1 MQDHKDELKASENA
15 NTTQETVQED
25 ANTSAVPPTTTTA
38 TAQASQEVVAT
49 SSGKGRENAGPIQGG
64 TANSDEDGSYI
75 PNAKNEKGGEDYDG
89 SKIRVLEGL
98 DAVRKRPGMY
108 IGDTATRGLHHLVY
122 EIVDN
127 SIDEAMAGYCD
138 QIDVT
143 VHIDNSVT
151 VVDNGRGI
159 PVDPHP
165 TEGISTLEVVLTK
178 LHSGGKFDND
188 AYKVSGGLHGVG
200 VSVVNALSEWLKVE
214 VMRGGHVYRQE
225 FARGKPQAELK
236 MIGDTQRRG
245 TIVRFRPDEEIFG
258 DQKYQTE
265 ILANRLRE
273 LSYLNKGIR
282 IKLSDRREE
291 NKQFEF
297 FFEGG
302 ILSFVEHL
310 NRNKTPI
317 QDVPIYIEGDK
328 DGVSLEIAMQ
338 YNDSYSEI
346 VFSFANNIN
355 TIEGGTHL
363 FGFRSALTRTLN
375 SYATQNDLFPKK
387 QGNLS
392 GEDVREGLVAVVSVK
407 LPQPQFEGQTKT
419 KLGNS
424 EVRGLVEQIVN
435 EKLTQYLEEHPK
447 EARLIIQKSITAAR
461 AREAAKRARELV
473 QRKSALDI
481 GSLPGKLA
489 DCQEKDPSLCEL
501 YLVEGD
507 SAGGSAKMGRDRKTQ
522 AVLPLRG
529 KILNVEKARLDKMLA
544 SQEILHLITALG
556 TSIGEEHYDVNKL
569 RYHKLIIMTDADV
582 DGSHIRTLLLTF
594 FFRHFEDLI
603 RRGHLYIA
611 QPPLYKVKRGRKE
624 QYLKDDKALEEFLF
638 DKGCDELTLLQ
649 GDHPITTSSLKEL
662 AQQIRRYQRLL
673 ETIERVDNRGL
684 SALLFALIE
693 GEPLLLADQPE
704 TNLLQDH
711 TTVQQLGERTRVSFH
726 RRYGKDEFFAYH
738 LERDKEHGAWSMR
751 LETKLNGISQ
761 YVLID
766 QELLESPEFREL
778 KSTAGFQPL
787 TAYPY
792 ALQYK
797 DDVQTRYNVEGIV
810 DMILSIGQKGL
821 EIQRYK
827 GLGEMNPEQLWETTM
842 DPTIRTLLQVKLD
855 NDNMEQADEIFS
867 TLMGDEVEIRRKF
880 IEDNA
885 LNVRNLDI

>member
-1 MQDHKDELKASENA
+1 MQERKAELKESGTAPVEQQPPTGATPLLPA
-15 NTTQETVQED
+15 NTAETTMADSQAGTVVPALLD
-25 ANTSAVPPTTTTA
+25 NTR
-38 TAQASQEVVAT
+38 SQT
-49 SSGKGRENAGPIQGG
+49 LSGKPDSPFEQESPDLPKARSDAG
-64 TANSDEDGSYI
+64 A
-75 PNAKNEKGGEDYDG
+75 EDYDG

-108 IGDTATRGLHHLVY
+108 IGDTSTRGLHHLVY

-127 SIDEAMAGYCD
+127 SIDEAMAGFCD

-143 VHIDNSVT
+143 IHIDNSVT

-159 PVDPHP
+159 PVDEHP

-178 LHSGGKFDND
+178 LHAGGKFDND

-214 VMRGGHVYRQE
+214 VMRDGHVYRQE
-225 FARGKPQAELK
+225 FCRGKTHTELK
-236 MIGDTQRRG
+236 TIGQTQRRG

-258 DQKYQTE
+258 NQIFQTE

-282 IKLSDRREE
+282 IKLSDKREE
-291 NKQFEF
+291 NKNFDF
-297 FFEGG
+297 YFEGG
-302 ILSFVEHL
+302 IISFVEHL

-317 QDVPIYIEGDK
+317 QDVPIYIQGDK
-328 DGVSLEIAMQ
+328 DGVSLEVAMQ
-338 YNDSYSEI
+338 YNDTFSEM
-346 VFSFANNIN
+346 VMSFANNIN

-375 SYATQNDLFPKK
+375 SYAVQNELFPKK

-392 GEDVREGLVAVVSVK
+392 GEDVREGLVAIVSVK

-424 EVRGLVEQIVN
+424 DIRGLVEQIVN
-435 EKLTQYLEEHPK
+435 EKLNQYLEEHPK
-447 EARLIIQKSITAAR
+447 EARLIIQKSLTAAR

-529 KILNVEKARLDKMLA
+529 KILNVEKARIDKMLA

-624 QYLKDDKALEEFLF
+624 QYLKDDKALEEYLF

-649 GDHPITTSSLKEL
+649 ESAPLTGEPLQEL
-662 AQQIRRYQRLL
+662 ARQIRRYQRLL
-673 ETIERVDNRGL
+673 ETIERIDNRGL
-684 SALLFALIE
+684 SALLFALTH
-693 GEPLLLADQPE
+693 PE
-704 TNLLQDH
+704 SGSPTPPQDISWLQDH
-711 TTVQQLGERTRVSFH
+711 TALHTMGERTRQSFH
-726 RRYGKDEFFAYH
+726 QRYGKNEFFAYH
-738 LERDKEHGAWSMR
+738 LSRDTEHGAWTMR

-761 YVLID
+761 YVDID
-766 QELLESPEFREL
+766 QKQVESPEFREL
-778 KSTAGFQPL
+778 RIAAQFEQL
-787 TAYPY
+787 TQYPY
-792 ALQYK
+792 RLQHK
-797 DDVQTRYNVEGIV
+797 EDIHTIHHVEGIV
-810 DMILSIGQKGL
+810 ETILATGQKGL

-855 NDNMEQADEIFS
+855 NDNMEQADEMFS
-867 TLMGDEVEIRRKF
+867 TLMGDEVDIRRKF